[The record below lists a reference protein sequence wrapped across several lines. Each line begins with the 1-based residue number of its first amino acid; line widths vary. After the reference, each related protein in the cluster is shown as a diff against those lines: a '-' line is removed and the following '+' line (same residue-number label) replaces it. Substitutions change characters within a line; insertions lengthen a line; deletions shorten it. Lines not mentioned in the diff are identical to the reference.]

1 MKCKEGKTVHTA
13 LPARRSGI
21 GRKRLN
27 SVLITT
33 VKIIVAL
40 IMFFPIIWILS
51 SSLKSLVEVGQFP
64 PTILPRDPQW
74 SNFER
79 ILTEEAFYRYLRN
92 TLLLIVGTTVGTLLS
107 SSLVAY
113 PLARMEFPG
122 KSLFF
127 TLIIATMLVPNIS
140 LIIPQ
145 YIMFGWFGWLDS
157 LRPMIVPAF
166 FAYPYNVFLFRQFF
180 RSIPKEL
187 DEAASIDGCSR
198 AGTFF
203 RILVPLSKPT
213 FATIGVL
220 SSVFW
225 WNELTQPII
234 YLNRDTWRPLTV
246 AMMSHYAHFG
256 DNPFTT
262 TWHTLMSASVLM
274 ILPPMLLYLF
284 GSKFL
289 VQGIKTSGMKG

>member
-1 MKCKEGKTVHTA
+1 MTTATLKRTHTGRQA
-13 LPARRSGI
+13 
-21 GRKRLN
+21 RKRVGHALFT
-27 SVLITT
+27 LL
-33 VKIIVAL
+33 KILVAA
-40 IMFFPIIWILS
+40 IMFFPIIWIAS
-51 SSLKSLVEVGQFP
+51 SSLKSLVEVSQFP
-64 PTILPRDPQW
+64 PTILPKDVQW
-74 SNFER
+74 SNYTR
-79 ILTEEAFYRYLRN
+79 ILSEDAFYLYLRN
-92 TLLLIVGTTVGTLLS
+92 TMLLIVGTGVGTLLS

-113 PLARMEFPG
+113 PLARMDYPG
-122 KSLFF
+122 KNLFF
-127 TLIIATMLVPNIS
+127 ALIIGTMLVPNVS

-145 YIMFGWFGWLDS
+145 YLMFGWFGWLDT
-157 LRPMIVPAF
+157 LLPMIVPAF

-198 AGTFF
+198 VGIFF
-203 RILVPLSKPT
+203 RVLVPLSKPT

-246 AMMSHYAHFG
+246 AVMSHYRNFG
-256 DNPFTT
+256 DNPFTV
-262 TWHTLMSASVLM
+262 TWHTLMAASMLM
-274 ILPPMLLYLF
+274 IIPPMLLYLF
-284 GSKFL
+284 GSRFL